1 MRLLHYAFISLLF
14 VLSSCKGPDYPGSV
28 AVSSTSAPERAADA
42 VQYTYEVVNTYPHDP
57 ESFTQGLVF
66 SEGIFYESAGL
77 NKDYGGHSSLRRVEI
92 ATGNVLQKVG
102 VPEPY
107 FAEGL
112 TLFQGQLFQLTW
124 KEGIGLIYDPK
135 TFKSQGQFK
144 YKGEGWGLTNDG
156 KSLIL
161 SDGSNE
167 IRFIDPKDFSE
178 QRRIKVFYKGTAM
191 QKLNELE
198 YVKGEIYANIWQ
210 EDVILRIDPKD
221 GKVTG
226 VIDMTGILKPEDR
239 APESDV
245 LNGIA
250 YDPGG
255 DKLYVTGKKWPKVF
269 EIKLVKK

>member
-14 VLSSCKGPDYPGSV
+14 VLSSCKGPDYPGAV
-28 AVSSTSAPERAADA
+28 AVTSTPAPERPAEAIE
-42 VQYTYEVVNTYPHDP
+42 YTYQVVNTYPHDP

-66 SEGIFYESAGL
+66 SDGIFYESAGL
-77 NKDYGGHSSLRRVEI
+77 NQDYGGHSSLRRVEI
-92 ATGNVLQKVG
+92 TTGNVLQKVG

-156 KSLIL
+156 KSIIM

-167 IRFIDPKDFSE
+167 LRFIDPKDFTE
-178 QRRIKVFYKGTAM
+178 QRRIKVSYKGRPM

-210 EDVILRIDPKD
+210 EDVILKIDPKD

-226 VIDMTGILKPEDR
+226 VVDMSGILKPEDR

-250 YDPGG
+250 YDPGA
-255 DKLYVTGKKWPKVF
+255 DKLYVTGKKWPKLF
-269 EIKLVKK
+269 EIKLLKK